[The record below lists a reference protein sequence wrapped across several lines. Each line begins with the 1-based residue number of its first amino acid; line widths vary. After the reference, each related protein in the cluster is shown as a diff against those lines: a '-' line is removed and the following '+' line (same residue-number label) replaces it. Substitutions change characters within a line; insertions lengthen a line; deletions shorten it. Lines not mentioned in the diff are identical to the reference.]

1 MTEND
6 VEAVSRYRKAAEQGY
21 VPAQVQLGTMYSKSE
36 GVRRDDQEAVKWY
49 RKAAE
54 QGYAGAQNSLGVMYE
69 IGKDYQES
77 VKWYRKAAEQRNVD
91 AQCNLGKM
99 YFYGWG
105 VPKDYQESVKWYR
118 KAAEQDSDDAQY
130 SLGDMYFY
138 GWGMSKDYQ
147 ESMKWYRAAAEQGCG
162 DAQYSLGH
170 MYFYGCG
177 VPPDYVQAHKWFN
190 LATARER
197 EYREID
203 LDEVQREKDE
213 IEKVMTGSQVVE
225 AQQLAREWRP
235 RGARQ
240 AMTDK
245 PDDEHVQD
253 LFGALKRI
261 ENMNRKRGHEPFWHG
276 ERQFQ
281 GPMEVDAARCW
292 AEEMNKRGH
301 SIPICKIEG
310 NRDDPP
316 DVFAEMDEEKIGV
329 EVTEL
334 VDEQA
339 IDEHPDIPPLVEL
352 LEPGPHALDKLP
364 QPMPPKWPLE
374 KFERRVREIVQCKE
388 EKVRKKHKR
397 NGNDHSLS
405 KQFLLIVTGEDYLL
419 NDEATLSEYLEI
431 IKLQRPKNF
440 DGVYIMGSY
449 MPDPDGEG
457 HCPVFDVPLVR

>member
-130 SLGDMYFY
+130 SLGHMYFY
-138 GWGMSKDYQ
+138 GCGMSKDYQ

-316 DVFAEMDEEKIGV
+316 DVFAEMDEETIGV
-329 EVTEL
+329 AVTEL

-352 LEPGPHALDKLP
+352 LDKTMAFSGGFRYKPTTSSNFSTNCLSLESLKVVPDEASSHEPARFSLRGLADAGCPVTYHRALDPNEGLRVLKLP
-364 QPMPPKWPLE
+364 QQMPPKWPLE

-388 EKVRKKHKR
+388 EKVQEKAQKEW
-397 NGNDHSLS
+397 
-405 KQFLLIVTGEDYLL
+405 Q
-419 NDEATLSEYLEI
+419 
-431 IKLQRPKNF
+431 
-440 DGVYIMGSY
+440 
-449 MPDPDGEG
+449 
-457 HCPVFDVPLVR
+457 